1 MPSRAAICFCGRS
14 STRRSQTTSRQRS
27 GRRSSAS
34 ARRFNICRASSQRSG
49 DRSSVRAFESCRS
62 PIASIETTRLPR
74 GGEQERFRQVRALRC
89 RGVVH
94 ARVDLLPQIVDLV
107 ALVPGAREETR
118 QRFLVRQDFTGEP
131 VVEIGEHVATLAP
144 MRAFRTC
151 RSSVRPQRDKWGM
164 GRAGSSRLIWMTTT
178 GTPMPLMR
186 ASIFLFGLML
196 CGVVLPSPRAIA
208 ADAPKQP
215 YEYFQVGDIRAA
227 RPEGTRGGLML
238 MGGGTEVD
246 AAFAWLVAHAG
257 HGHIVILRASGDDEL
272 QKYIYHDVGNV
283 ASVQTLIF
291 HDRAQASDPRVLDIV
306 RHADGIFIAGGDQA
320 NYVRF
325 WKGTPLNALI
335 DAHVR
340 EGKPIGGTSA
350 GLAILGKYSY
360 GALDGGS
367 ITAPEAL
374 ANPLG
379 SAVTLVDD
387 FLHLPPLYGSRVITD
402 SHFDTRERLGRLL
415 AFMANL
421 ARTRHTASIVG
432 LGIDENTALCIDED
446 GQARFFSGHAGGH
459 ADL

>member
-1 MPSRAAICFCGRS
+1 
-14 STRRSQTTSRQRS
+14 
-27 GRRSSAS
+27 
-34 ARRFNICRASSQRSG
+34 
-49 DRSSVRAFESCRS
+49 
-62 PIASIETTRLPR
+62 
-74 GGEQERFRQVRALRC
+74 
-89 RGVVH
+89 
-94 ARVDLLPQIVDLV
+94 
-107 ALVPGAREETR
+107 
-118 QRFLVRQDFTGEP
+118 
-131 VVEIGEHVATLAP
+131 
-144 MRAFRTC
+144 
-151 RSSVRPQRDKWGM
+151 
-164 GRAGSSRLIWMTTT
+164 
-178 GTPMPLMR
+178 MPLMR

-320 NYVRF
+320 NYVHF
-325 WKGTPLNALI
+325 WKGTPLNGLM

-350 GLAILGKYSY
+350 GLAILGRYSY

-374 ANPLG
+374 ADPLG
-379 SAVTLVDD
+379 PPVTLVDD

-459 ADL
+459 ADLIALTKLEKIERQGGRAALDAYLEKRVVAGTPLDLDGYSFTAIGVDSSLQFPSLRVSRPASREMIDVRDGKLVIHAIE